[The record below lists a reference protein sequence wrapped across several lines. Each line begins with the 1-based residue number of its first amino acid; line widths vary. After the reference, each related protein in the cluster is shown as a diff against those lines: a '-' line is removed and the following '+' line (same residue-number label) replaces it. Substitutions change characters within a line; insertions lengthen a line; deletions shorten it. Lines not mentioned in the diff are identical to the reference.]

1 MKRICFKIFIIS
13 LIALFSCDKEEDEKS
28 TDFIGLSSN
37 YIEFSSKKDS
47 TEITTN
53 DVNWWFVSLNV
64 QGEMTTVLF
73 LDTIKSDWFQI
84 IKTDKQTIKI
94 VVDENKTN
102 IDRTFSI
109 VIEWGN
115 YFDYIEVLQK

>member
-1 MKRICFKIFIIS
+1 MKRIFLKIFIIS

-28 TDFIGLSSN
+28 TDFIGISSN
-37 YIEFSSKKDS
+37 SIEFSSIKDS

-64 QGEMTTVLF
+64 QGEITTVLF
-73 LDTIKSDWFQI
+73 EDTIKNDWFQI

-94 VVDENKTN
+94 FVDENKTN
-102 IDRTFSI
+102 IDRTFS
-109 VIEWGN
+109 VDIEWGN